1 MNDLQA
7 LAISETSL
15 VIGVSGP
22 QRVNCLFFLDK
33 NYRLSKK
40 ERSTED
46 TSTDKCKEPFLQI
59 IQVPSPI
66 YVS

>member
-7 LAISETSL
+7 LAISETGL

-33 NYRLSKK
+33 KYRLSQTEK
-40 ERSTED
+40 STED
-46 TSTDKCKEPFLQI
+46 TSTDECEEPLLQI
-59 IQVPSPI
+59 VQVPSPI
-66 YVS
+66 YVT